1 MVGVRR
7 RPAGKGPR
15 QAAFAGA
22 VILALAVGL
31 AESDESAAPG
41 TAKAAELAA
50 AAFVSRTSTDSSVQ
64 VNDEP
69 KIAGDKALVRAVYG
83 ASKGCTVGVVR
94 NPSDAKYGWSVQ
106 SSWCFT
112 GA

>member
-1 MVGVRR
+1 MVGNRR

-15 QAAFAGA
+15 QTALAGT

-31 AESDESAAPG
+31 AQPDKPVAPG

-50 AAFVSRTSTDSSVQ
+50 AAFVRRTSTESPVE
-64 VNDEP
+64 VNEEP
-69 KIAGDKALVRAVYG
+69 KIAGDKALVRTVYG
-83 ASKGCTVGVVR
+83 ASKGCTVGLVR
-94 NPSDAKYGWSVQ
+94 DPADAKYGWSVR